1 VTAPVPVA
9 LEPLPPTAP
18 PTVAADG
25 TIPTYG
31 FWWRFRHNPVAM
43 VAAAYVVL
51 LVLVTLF
58 PGLFAPHSPDKL
70 HLTGASAGPSGTYLL
85 GQDDVGRDMLSRLI
99 YATRVSFVTA
109 ALSVG
114 MALCVA
120 IPLGLSSGFL
130 GRWVDTVVMRVTDAF
145 QAIPAIILAL
155 AVRAVLGPGLFK
167 LSISLAVVF
176 TPGFIRLVRGQVLAV
191 REETYV
197 EASRSIGAKPW
208 FILRK
213 RVFHN
218 IASPLIVQTAL
229 VLGQAMLAE
238 AALSFLG
245 LGADPDKPSWGQM
258 LKRTYDNIG
267 ASAWLVFVPG
277 ITIML
282 AVLAFNLVGDG
293 LRDALG
299 TESRGA

>member
-1 VTAPVPVA
+1 
-9 LEPLPPTAP
+9 
-18 PTVAADG
+18 
-25 TIPTYG
+25 
-31 FWWRFRHNPVAM
+31 
-43 VAAAYVVL
+43 
-51 LVLVTLF
+51 
-58 PGLFAPHSPDKL
+58 L
-70 HLTGASAGPSGTYLL
+70 HLPDANATPSGT
-85 GQDDVGRDMLSRLI
+85 
-99 YATRVSFVTA
+99 F
-109 ALSVG
+109 
-114 MALCVA
+114 
-120 IPLGLSSGFL
+120 
-130 GRWVDTVVMRVTDAF
+130 
-145 QAIPAIILAL
+145 
-155 AVRAVLGPGLFK
+155 GPGLFK
-167 LSISLAVVF
+167 IAISLAIVF
-176 TPGFIRLVRGQVLAV
+176 VPGFIRLVRGQVLSV

-245 LGADPDKPSWGQM
+245 LGADPNDPSWGQM
-258 LKRTYDNIG
+258 LKRAYDNIAVG
-267 ASAWLVFVPG
+267 TWMVFVPG
-277 ITIML
+277 LVITL